1 MWNTSTSWH
10 STASQKSSHEPSRC
24 PDPRRIDRPDTAGT
38 GVSESSRHIFGLP
51 SRGPRGGCCARLE
64 RNRLKSGRGC
74 ADRARARMRCERRW
88 DAVGCPRAA
97 SSVSESESDNR
108 RRSEHC
114 VRPPPKCHRDLTVLW
129 GSLRAPANAMTP
141 FYRGVSDLGCGRGHD
156 RRRGQISWSLTP
168 RSPHWRGDDRG
179 RGERSATHADRVLRT
194 RSGHRTSTCSGR
206 QRS

>member
-1 MWNTSTSWH
+1 MILQVPRYPTGSVTSFAIRRMPMFCSSSSARAPKSRTFLLACRLVVCLGKSNRTSAHKLTSFPLRPQVCLTRSWACGSCMESAA
-10 STASQKSSHEPSRC
+10 STGMVVRGSSSTLLC
-24 PDPRRIDRPDTAGT
+24 PRPET
-38 GVSESSRHIFGLP
+38 
-51 SRGPRGGCCARLE
+51 LE
-64 RNRLKSGRGC
+64 

-168 RSPHWRGDDRG
+168 RYRH
-179 RGERSATHADRVLRT
+179 
-194 RSGHRTSTCSGR
+194 
-206 QRS
+206 